1 MNEPDQPRGGTAAP
15 ESDGGSFLVGFL
27 AAGVPIIVPGLV
39 SLIGD
44 ATADGFGLLWYVG
57 PLAWIVACFAMIVL
71 YVSRRPRTGTG
82 VLAALGVGLLVLLTT
97 CFANLSELQLG
108 G

>member
-1 MNEPDQPRGGTAAP
+1 MNEPDQPREGTAAP
-15 ESDGGSFLVGFL
+15 ESDGGGFLVGFL

-44 ATADGFGLLWYVG
+44 AWLLWYVS
-57 PLAWIVACFAMIVL
+57 PVAWIVACFVMIAL
-71 YVSRRPRTGTG
+71 YIAQRPLTGTG

-97 CFANLSELQLG
+97 CFANLSELRVG